1 MLFYELLGG
10 ALFMTVFS
18 PVYLYFSPVSTILP
32 VGFDWYWLVI
42 LAFFCTVLLYLIHI
56 SVLKTL
62 SAFTVSLTGNLE
74 PIYGI
79 LFAIL
84 FFLGFIK
91 NLNGIDN
98 NLCRI
103 VKSQLAAVNTEII
116 ILCRTPF
123 FICVIIIIAGSAL
136 VGFYNNILCLFV

>member
-1 MLFYELLGG
+1 
-10 ALFMTVFS
+10 MTVFS

-74 PIYGI
+74 PVYGI
-79 LFAIL
+79 LFAVL
-84 FFLGFIK
+84 FFGEAHELSFSFYIGILLSVFLQSFMK
-91 NLNGIDN
+91 NKSLNFKLTNVD
-98 NLCRI
+98 
-103 VKSQLAAVNTEII
+103 KA
-116 ILCRTPF
+116 
-123 FICVIIIIAGSAL
+123 
-136 VGFYNNILCLFV
+136 

>member
-1 MLFYELLGG
+1 MYKYIGVAVHFIHSHLHKNTGE
-10 ALFMTVFS
+10 
-18 PVYLYFSPVSTILP
+18 I
-32 VGFDWYWLVI
+32 
-42 LAFFCTVLLYLIHI
+42 YLIPG
-56 SVLKTL
+56 
-62 SAFTVSLTGNLE
+62 AENL
-74 PIYGI
+74 

-136 VGFYNNILCLFV
+136 VGFYNNILCLF